1 MAQWEKVKSL
11 PPQSLSELYPTEFP
25 MEVRYYLA
33 SWIEEQPWEE
43 FNVDDPSQEA
53 QALQLLEQIIS
64 FLQGI
69 AQQNANVV
77 ERLRLQHIGAKMSEF
92 QSQPLLLVKTVQNIL
107 RKERD
112 LLSQMSITFHQNPP
126 QQPCPPA
133 PSPLGA
139 ASPGREDRS
148 QALAMWIMKVT
159 KIREESHLLKGEMLR
174 IQESELPEQVKKT
187 QIQQMEFNGQALSLK
202 RFQLLQEAVHSLNQC
217 QIHHLHKIQTW
228 RRDQHLA
235 TIGGAFS
242 EDLGPLQTWCE
253 HLLGANM
260 KLREEVLLAGRDCGG
275 TETIQECQKRLDLL
289 LQTLIQSSLIVDK
302 QPPQVVK
309 THSKFSTSVRL
320 LLGEKMAPGRPVH
333 LKAQIVTEVQARNL
347 VQMGAMPAENVGE
360 LVSNTAIMEHNA
372 SNKSTC
378 AIFRNMCIKKIKRAD
393 RRGSESVTEE
403 KFAIHFSGD
412 VVLMGCELPCKVQT
426 LSFPIVVIVHG
437 SQDINAMATIIWDC
451 AFSDFDRVPFVV
463 PDRVPWK
470 QMCMTLD
477 NKFMSEV
484 QTQRGLDAYNHHF
497 LAQKIF
503 NKPEYKENFSNMLV
517 SWSQFN
523 KEMLSGRTFTFW
535 QWFDGVM
542 ELSKK
547 HLRYYWSD
555 GLISGFIGKQ
565 HLHVILQDRPNGTF
579 LLRFSDSE
587 IGGITIAYVA
597 QTENGG
603 RRVQNIQPFSKKDLE
618 IRCLGD
624 RIRDI
629 EAITHLYPNFP
640 KNEVFQKYYTDEQRM
655 EGRGYIGVS
664 IRTKVEDTTAHP
676 PLDPQQEIT
685 LAPSLSPYPPDNV
698 YPPEAPPPQPDPS
711 IFYPGQQPPYQNDTG
726 GAFVPYS
733 GPFTDPEG
741 NSIFSTT
748 NTTPSPGPSLHDM
761 DLEFPMLDPDMY
773 GVPPVTMTTIGS
785 PLDQTK
791 TNSASKF

>member
-11 PPQSLSELYPTEFP
+11 PPQSLSELYPAEFP

-33 SWIEEQPWEE
+33 RWIEDQPWEK
-43 FNVDDPSQEA
+43 FNVDDPSQEP
-53 QALQLLEQIIS
+53 QALQILEQIIS

-69 AQQNANVV
+69 AQHNVNVV
-77 ERLRLQHIGAKMSEF
+77 ERLRLQHIGTKMSEF

-112 LLSQMSITFHQNPP
+112 LLSQMAVTSHQNPP
-126 QQPCPPA
+126 QPCPPA
-133 PSPLGA
+133 SSPHGTGV
-139 ASPGREDRS
+139 PGREDGP
-148 QALAMWIMKVT
+148 QDLTVLIMKIT
-159 KIREESHLLKGEMLR
+159 KIREELHLLKSEMLKV
-174 IQESELPEQVKKT
+174 QESELPEQVKKT
-187 QIQQMEFNGQALSLK
+187 QIHKMEFSGQAGSLK
-202 RFQLLQEAVHSLNQC
+202 RIQMLQEAIHGLDHYQVHQ
-217 QIHHLHKIQTW
+217 LHKIQTW

-235 TIGGAFS
+235 TIGGPLN

-253 HLLGANM
+253 HLLGINM
-260 KLREEVLLAGRDCGG
+260 KLREEVLLAVQDCIGA
-275 TETIQECQKRLDLL
+275 EIIRECQERLDVL

-333 LKAQIVTEVQARNL
+333 LKAQIITEVQARNL
-347 VQMGAMPAENVGE
+347 VQMGAMPSENVGE
-360 LVSNTAIMEHNA
+360 LVSNTAVMEHNA
-372 SNKSTC
+372 ANKSTC

-412 VVLMGCELPCKVQT
+412 VALMGCELPCKVQT

-470 QMCMTLD
+470 EMCITLD
-477 NKFMSEV
+477 KKFMSEV

-503 NKPEYKENFSNMLV
+503 NKPEYKDDFSNMLV

-547 HLRYYWSD
+547 HLRNYWSD

-565 HLHVILQDRPNGTF
+565 HLHVILQECPNGTF

-597 QTENGG
+597 QSENGG

-629 EAITHLYPNFP
+629 EAITVLYPNFL
-640 KNEVFQKYYTDEQRM
+640 KNEVFKKYYTDEQKM

-664 IRTKVEDTTAHP
+664 IRTKVEDPTAHP
-676 PLDPQQEIT
+676 PLDPQQEIA

-741 NSIFSTT
+741 NSIFSPA

-773 GVPPVTMTTIGS
+773 GVPPVAMTTIGS